1 MANFFKDYQGQIKK
15 DKELKEKA
23 EQTEKQKYIFKVGQV
38 VKINPIYDHMDNNG
52 KKYFADYLS
61 EGYILLADTKSEAKK
76 GIGKIY
82 SKAVIL

>member
-1 MANFFKDYQGQIKK
+1 MANFFKDYQEQVKE
-15 DKELKEKA
+15 DKAIKEKA
-23 EQTEKQKYIFKVGQV
+23 EQTEKQRYIFKVGQMI
-38 VKINPIYDHMDNNG
+38 KINPIYDHTENNG